1 MTERTDTSLGSPFQP
16 GRASSSVDPGGRSLT
31 ASVDVAAGPD
41 RVFRALA
48 SEEITGWWVRP
59 GVFDTREFEGDVRPG
74 GAWRCSGVFRG
85 EPYAIEGQYGVVD
98 APRHLS
104 QTWHPVGAP
113 PAATST
119 VSYNLEATDGGTR
132 VTLTHGPFGS
142 PEAAESNAVGW
153 QTSFERLIEILR

>member
-1 MTERTDTSLGSPFQP
+1 MTEQADPPLPIPFQVD
-16 GRASSSVDPGGRSLT
+16 RVSASVDAGGRSLT
-31 ASVDVAAGPD
+31 ASVDLAADPD

-48 SEEITGWWVRP
+48 SDEITGWWVRP

-74 GAWRCSGVFRG
+74 GPWRCSGIFRG
-85 EPYAIEGQYGVVD
+85 EPYEIEGEYVD
-98 APRHLS
+98 VDPPRDLI

-119 VSYNLEATDGGTR
+119 VTYELERMDGGTR

-142 PEAAESNAVGW
+142 PEAAESNAIGW
-153 QTSFERLIEILR
+153 QTSFERLSEILR

>member
-1 MTERTDTSLGSPFQP
+1 MTEQAHASLPVPFQLD
-16 GRASSSVDPGGRSLT
+16 RVSSSVDPGGRSLT
-31 ASVDVAAGPD
+31 ASVDLAADPD

-48 SEEITGWWVRP
+48 SDEITDWWVRP
-59 GVFDTREFEGDVRPG
+59 GVFDTRGFQGDVGPG
-74 GAWRCSGVFRG
+74 GPWRCSGIFRG
-85 EPYAIEGQYGVVD
+85 EPYEIEGEYGVVD
-98 APRHLS
+98 PPRHLS

-119 VSYNLEATDGGTR
+119 VTYELERMDGGTR

-142 PEAAESNAVGW
+142 LEAAESNAIGW